1 MEMKRYISVIGGA
14 DGPTAIFLAGQM
26 GSLFLIPAL
35 VIMGIFYGIYF
46 TKMIAQKRKGIRTTQ
61 LRQGKEKSVR
71 TIEIILSAATLLI
84 VPVELASIVFEW
96 NHMPSPVRSA
106 GVVLGLIG
114 DLFFLIAV
122 LTMKDS
128 WRAGIPETDR
138 TEFVSHGIYQYSRNP
153 AFLGFDLMYI
163 GILLMYFN
171 WILLL
176 FTIWA
181 AVMLHLQILQE
192 EKYLQTVF
200 GEEYLAYQKG
210 TGRYF
215 GRKK

>member
-1 MEMKRYISVIGGA
+1 MMRDISVIGGA
-14 DGPTAIFLAGQM
+14 DGPTAIFLAGQL
-26 GSLFLIPAL
+26 GSLFFIPAL

-46 TKMIAQKRKGIRTTQ
+46 TKKIAQKRKGIRTTQ
-61 LRQGKEKSVR
+61 LGQGKEKSVR

-84 VPVELASIVFEW
+84 VPVELVSVAFGW
-96 NHMPSPVRSA
+96 NHMPSLVRIA

-114 DLFFLIAV
+114 DLVFLTAV

-128 WRAGIPETDR
+128 WRAGIPKTDR

-176 FTIWA
+176 FTIWVI
-181 AVMLHLQILQE
+181 VMLHLQILQE

-200 GEEYLAYQKG
+200 GEEYLAYQKD

-215 GRKK
+215 GRKN

>member
-1 MEMKRYISVIGGA
+1 MKRDISVIGGA

-26 GSLFLIPAL
+26 GSLFLILAL

-46 TKMIAQKRKGIRTTQ
+46 TKMIAQKRKGIQTRQ
-61 LRQGKEKSVR
+61 HRQGKEKSVR

-84 VPVELASIVFEW
+84 VPVELASIVFER
-96 NHMPSPVRSA
+96 NHMPSPVRIA

-114 DLFFLIAV
+114 DLVFLIAV
-122 LTMKDS
+122 LTMSDS

-200 GEEYLAYQKG
+200 GEDYLAYQKG

>member
-1 MEMKRYISVIGGA
+1 MKRDISAIGGA
-14 DGPTAIFLAGQM
+14 DGPAAIFLAGQM
-26 GSLFLIPAL
+26 GSLFLILAL

-61 LRQGKEKSVR
+61 LRQGKEKAVR

-84 VPVELASIVFEW
+84 VPVELASIVSGW
-96 NHMPSPVRSA
+96 NSMPSPVRIA
-106 GVVLGLIG
+106 GVVSGLIG
-114 DLFFLIAV
+114 DLIFLIAV
-122 LTMKDS
+122 LTMRDS

-181 AVMLHLQILQE
+181 VVMLHLQILQE